1 MADRKK
7 RPADGTPE
15 KKRFRLGGAGAEGK
29 GQSASANA
37 RGTANDHGSSADGR
51 GRAAGGT
58 GAPTEKN
65 VRRAGAEDKSARKP
79 GKSAGTGK
87 RTTGSVGDASKDR
100 TGEKSRPDG
109 RPDKNKPAEKNK
121 TAEKNGSAGKSAAA
135 DKNGSAGNPDGK
147 AGGSNALT
155 GTESAEREKQRRSG
169 IIRRSLVA
177 TLEREAEQQREA
189 ALAGLSPYYIKI
201 SSRFRLAKII
211 TAMTLAVFIVVMLSV
226 FRNDITPENISYM
239 IRDLGVT
246 NTVYSNT
253 SSVTI
258 TYESDT
264 SSVFGLFRDSLAV
277 SDSSGFYLY
286 SREGGTIFS
295 EAHSYEDPRLALSG
309 AYAVTY
315 DLGGTSY
322 SVYNSLGRISEGTT
336 AYPIYMAAASDSGS
350 YVILTRSAEYRTVAY
365 IYDGKGKNTA
375 QIFKDKYA
383 VSADF
388 SSGGTL
394 LYITSIDERDGS
406 LSGEISVYDPREGS
420 TVYTV
425 DTGTAVVADAAFD
438 GSTLT
443 AVTSRS
449 LLRVSPSG
457 GMTAEYGYGSFVPS
471 TWCFGDG
478 YSVIAVTSE
487 KVSGQSDI
495 VVLGDTLGEEQSI
508 SVTGEVKR
516 MCSSGDYVYALL
528 SGSVLRLDV
537 RSGETA
543 EYSYTGSPCDIHVGN
558 GTLWLCYY
566 SQSMALSEQDVFS
579 GGR

>member
-1 MADRKK
+1 MAD
-7 RPADGTPE
+7 E
-15 KKRFRLGGAGAEGK
+15 KKRTDGTDGKKKFRIGGQTGTGSSGNLGGSGNSAASNKTGA
-29 GQSASANA
+29 QHASAA
-37 RGTANDHGSSADGR
+37 QHS
-51 GRAAGGT
+51 
-58 GAPTEKN
+58 
-65 VRRAGAEDKSARKP
+65 
-79 GKSAGTGK
+79 
-87 RTTGSVGDASKDR
+87 
-100 TGEKSRPDG
+100 PDG
-109 RPDKNKPAEKNK
+109 RSSGSPDARGKTNAHGGKPANGADKRKKPDKRGGRTDKA
-121 TAEKNGSAGKSAAA
+121 AAA
-135 DKNGSAGNPDGK
+135 DKRGAGGNAGKTAGSTAGNSADGNSSSGTGG
-147 AGGSNALT
+147 AGSKKSS
-155 GTESAEREKQRRSG
+155 SAIQATADSSEREKQKKSG
-169 IIRRSLVA
+169 LIRRSLVA

-211 TAMTLAVFIVVMLSV
+211 TAITLAVFIVVMLSV
-226 FRNDITPENISYM
+226 FRSDITPENIRYM

-264 SSVFGLFRDSLAV
+264 SSVFGLFRDSLAK
-277 SDSSGFYLY
+277 SDGSGFHLY
-286 SREGGTIFS
+286 SREGGNIFS
-295 EAHSYEDPRLALSG
+295 EEHSYETPSLSVSDS
-309 AYAVTY
+309 YAVTY

-322 SVYNSLGRISEGTT
+322 AVYNSLGRISGGTT

-350 YVILTRSAEYRTVAY
+350 YAVLTRSAEYRTVAY
-365 IYDGKGKNTA
+365 IYDGSGKNTA

-383 VSADF
+383 VSAGF
-388 SSGGTL
+388 SSGGSL

-406 LSGEISVYDPREGS
+406 LSGEISVYDPRGGS

-425 DTGTAVVADAAFD
+425 DTGTAVVADAYFD

-443 AVTSRS
+443 AITSRS
-449 LLRVSPSG
+449 LLRISPSG

-478 YSVIAVTSE
+478 YSVIGVTSE

-495 VVLGDTLGEEQSI
+495 IVLGDTLGEEQRVA
-508 SVTGEVKR
+508 VTGEVKR
-516 MCSSGDYVYALL
+516 LCSSGDYVYALL

-543 EYSYTGSPCDIHVGN
+543 EYSYEGSPCDIHVGN

-566 SQSMALSEQDVFS
+566 SQSTALSEAEAFS
-579 GGR
+579 AGD

>member
-1 MADRKK
+1 MAD
-7 RPADGTPE
+7 E
-15 KKRFRLGGAGAEGK
+15 KKRTDGKKKFRIGGRTGTSSGGLDNLGGSGNFGSSGNSAASNKAGA
-29 GQSASANA
+29 QHASAAQHSPDARTSGSPDA
-37 RGTANDHGSSADGR
+37 RGK
-51 GRAAGGT
+51 T
-58 GAPTEKN
+58 GASTSGKPD
-65 VRRAGAEDKSARKP
+65 VRGKTNAHGGKPASGADKRK
-79 GKSAGTGK
+79 K
-87 RTTGSVGDASKDR
+87 
-100 TGEKSRPDG
+100 
-109 RPDKNKPAEKNK
+109 PDKHGGRIDK
-121 TAEKNGSAGKSAAA
+121 AA
-135 DKNGSAGNPDGK
+135 DKRSASENASGST
-147 AGGSNALT
+147 GGRASSSAVQAT
-155 GTESAEREKQRRSG
+155 ADSAEREKQKKSG
-169 IIRRSLVA
+169 LIRRSLIA

-211 TAMTLAVFIVVMLSV
+211 TAITLAVFIVVMLSV
-226 FRNDITPENISYM
+226 FRSDITPENIRYM

-264 SSVFGLFRDSLAV
+264 SSVFGLFRESLAL
-277 SDSSGFYLY
+277 SDGSGFHLY
-286 SREGGTIFS
+286 SREGGNIFS
-295 EAHSYEDPRLALSG
+295 EEHSYETPSLSVSDS
-309 AYAVTY
+309 YAVTY

-322 SVYNSLGRISEGTT
+322 AVYNSLGRISGGTT
-336 AYPIYMAAASDSGS
+336 AYPIYMAAASVSGS
-350 YVILTRSAEYRTVAY
+350 YAVLTRSAEYRTVAY
-365 IYDGKGKNTA
+365 IYDSSGKNTV

-383 VSADF
+383 VSAGF
-388 SSGGTL
+388 SSGGSL
-394 LYITSIDERDGS
+394 FYITSIDERDGS
-406 LSGEISVYDPREGS
+406 LSGEISVYDPRGGS

-425 DTGTAVVADAAFD
+425 DTGTAVVADACFD

-443 AVTSRS
+443 AITSRS
-449 LLRVSPSG
+449 LLRISPSG

-478 YSVIAVTSE
+478 YSVIGVTSE

-495 VVLGDTLGEEQSI
+495 IVLGDTLGEEQRV

-516 MCSSGDYVYALL
+516 LCCSGDYVYALL

-543 EYSYTGSPCDIHVGN
+543 EYSYEGSPCDIHVGN

-566 SQSMALSEQDVFS
+566 SQSTALSEAEAFS
-579 GGR
+579 AGG

>member
-1 MADRKK
+1 
-7 RPADGTPE
+7 
-15 KKRFRLGGAGAEGK
+15 
-29 GQSASANA
+29 
-37 RGTANDHGSSADGR
+37 
-51 GRAAGGT
+51 
-58 GAPTEKN
+58 
-65 VRRAGAEDKSARKP
+65 
-79 GKSAGTGK
+79 
-87 RTTGSVGDASKDR
+87 
-100 TGEKSRPDG
+100 
-109 RPDKNKPAEKNK
+109 
-121 TAEKNGSAGKSAAA
+121 
-135 DKNGSAGNPDGK
+135 
-147 AGGSNALT
+147 
-155 GTESAEREKQRRSG
+155 
-169 IIRRSLVA
+169 
-177 TLEREAEQQREA
+177 
-189 ALAGLSPYYIKI
+189 
-201 SSRFRLAKII
+201 
-211 TAMTLAVFIVVMLSV
+211 
-226 FRNDITPENISYM
+226 
-239 IRDLGVT
+239 
-246 NTVYSNT
+246 
-253 SSVTI
+253 
-258 TYESDT
+258 
-264 SSVFGLFRDSLAV
+264 
-277 SDSSGFYLY
+277 
-286 SREGGTIFS
+286 
-295 EAHSYEDPRLALSG
+295 
-309 AYAVTY
+309 
-315 DLGGTSY
+315 
-322 SVYNSLGRISEGTT
+322 
-336 AYPIYMAAASDSGS
+336 
-350 YVILTRSAEYRTVAY
+350 
-365 IYDGKGKNTA
+365 
-375 QIFKDKYA
+375 

>member
-15 KKRFRLGGAGAEGK
+15 KKRFRIGGAGAEEK
-29 GQSASANA
+29 GQSAPANA
-37 RGTANDHGSSADGR
+37 RGTASTNGSSADGR
-51 GRAAGGT
+51 GRAAGGI
-58 GAPTEKN
+58 GAPTDKN
-65 VRRAGAEDKSARKP
+65 GRRTGAADKSAGKP
-79 GKSAGTGK
+79 GKAGGAGK
-87 RTTGSVGDASKDR
+87 RTDKSVGAASKGR
-100 TGEKSRPDG
+100 TDEKSGPGG
-109 RPDKNKPAEKNK
+109 RSDKNRSAEKNK
-121 TAEKNGSAGKSAAA
+121 TAGKNGSAGKNAAA
-135 DKNGSAGNPDGK
+135 DKTVPGTADGK
-147 AGGSNALT
+147 TGGSTALT
-155 GTESAEREKQRRSG
+155 GTENAEREKQRRSG
-169 IIRRSLVA
+169 LIRRSLVA

-211 TAMTLAVFIVVMLSV
+211 TAVTLAVFIVVMLSV
-226 FRNDITPENISYM
+226 FRNDITPENIRYM

-277 SDSSGFYLY
+277 SGSSGFYLY

-383 VSADF
+383 VSAGF

-425 DTGTAVVADAAFD
+425 DTGTSVVADASFD

-543 EYSYTGSPCDIHVGN
+543 EYSYTGSPCDIHVGD

-566 SQSMALSEQDVFS
+566 SQSLALSEQEAFS
-579 GGR
+579 GEQ